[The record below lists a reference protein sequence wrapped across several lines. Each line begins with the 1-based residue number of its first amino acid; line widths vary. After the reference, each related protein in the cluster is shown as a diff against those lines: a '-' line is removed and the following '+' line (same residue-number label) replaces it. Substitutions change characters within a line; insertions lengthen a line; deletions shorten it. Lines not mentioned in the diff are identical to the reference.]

1 MIEFVNEV
9 KVDLIAANASDD
21 MVALSA
27 WVSHAADEVARLA
40 DRNAVEKLIRF
51 LYINK
56 HMSPFEHGQFILK
69 ADVPLFVAREW
80 QRHRTKSYNEVSGRY
95 TLMAPRFYVPPRER
109 PLVQEGK
116 PGNYTFVQGTNEQ
129 YAIAVTHIET
139 NAKESWSRYEHMLE
153 AGIAKEVARMV
164 LPLNMMTQFYATVN
178 PRNLMGFLTLR
189 NEKHALYEIRQAAVE
204 AETYLADAMPLS
216 YKAYR
221 TARDEEENPLVVIN
235 ADQNTFNPP
244 VVNIY
249 TASPEDVERIAS
261 ENNYFKEQLADLGY
275 ERYDGLS

>member
-1 MIEFVNEV
+1 MVEFVNEV
-9 KVDLIAANASDD
+9 KVELIAANASDD

-27 WVSHAADEVARLA
+27 WVSHAADEVEKLS
-40 DRNAVEKLIRF
+40 DREGVEKLIRF
-51 LYINK
+51 LYNNK

-116 PGNYTFVQGTNEQ
+116 PGNYTFVQGTDEQ
-129 YAIAVTHIET
+129 YAIAVTNIEKGDEE
-139 NAKESWSRYEHMLE
+139 AWERYETMLM

-164 LPLNMMTQFYATVN
+164 LPLNLMTQFYATVN

-189 NEKHALYEIRQAAVE
+189 NEKHALYEIRQAAIE
-204 AETYLADAMPLS
+204 AETYLAEAMPLS

-221 TARDEEENPLVVIN
+221 TAREQEENPLVV
-235 ADQNTFNPP
+235 
-244 VVNIY
+244 VNDY
-249 TASPEDVERIAS
+249 QSMLRDLERD
-261 ENNYFKEQLADLGY
+261 NRYLKETLVANGQ

>member
-1 MIEFVNEV
+1 MNEV

-27 WVSHAADEVARLA
+27 WVSHAADETEKLA

-51 LYINK
+51 LYNNK

-69 ADVPLFVAREW
+69 ADVPFFVAREW
-80 QRHRTKSYNEVSGRY
+80 QRHRTESYNEVSGRY

-116 PGNYTFVQGTNEQ
+116 PGNYTFVDGSDEQ
-129 YAIAVTHIET
+129 YAITVTNIEK
-139 NAKESWSRYEHMLE
+139 NAKEAWERYETMLE

-164 LPLNMMTQFYATVN
+164 LPVNLMTQFYATVN

-189 NEKHALYEIRQAAVE
+189 NEAHALYEIRQAAVE
-204 AETYLADAMPLS
+204 AETYLANAMPLS

-221 TARDEEENPLVVIN
+221 TARDEEQNPPVVIN

-249 TASPEDVERIAS
+249 TASSEDVESIAS
-261 ENNYFKEQLADLGY
+261 QNNYLKERLAYLGQ
-275 ERYDGLS
+275 ERYDGPL